1 MKQNNLAKLLGIA
14 LVVAIIATGVFY
26 GLFVNKLSSSTGSG
40 KMVVVAAKPIPAGTV
55 LAEPDVQSIPWPVEQ
70 TPAGAFEASHQVAG
84 HTVLEPLAKGE
95 PVLAA
100 RLASTDKNGGSGVPV
115 GMRAVSVHVSDSS
128 GVLAQLA
135 PGQKVDVQVLITR
148 KNAAAEPELR
158 TILEGLQVLSV
169 NPQPEPSSQG
179 PNLPSATLLTNPA
192 DADVLALA
200 DSGARVRL
208 ALRNPL
214 DPATRP
220 RTALTLDTILRG
232 SGSTSWSPAAPAA
245 ASKPQ

>member
-40 KMVVVAAKPIPAGTV
+40 KMVVVAAKPIPVGTV
-55 LAEPDVQSIPWPVEQ
+55 LAEKDVQSIPWPVDQ
-70 TPAGAFEASHQVAG
+70 TPAGAFEAAHQVAG
-84 HTVLEPLAKGE
+84 STVVEPLAQGE
-95 PVLAA
+95 PVLAS
-100 RLASTDKNGGSGVPV
+100 RLASAEKGSGGGSAVPS

-128 GVLAQLA
+128 GVMAQLGA
-135 PGQKVDVQVLITR
+135 GQKVDVQVLIIR
-148 KNAAAEPELR
+148 KSSNGEPELR
-158 TILEGLQVLSV
+158 TILEGVPVLAV
-169 NPQPEPSSQG
+169 NTQLDASSQG
-179 PNLPSATLLTNPA
+179 ANLPTVTLLTNPA

-214 DPATRP
+214 DNSTRP
-220 RTALTLDTILRG
+220 RTLQTLDTIVRA
-232 SGSTSWSPAAPAA
+232 SGTSSTSVTNAH
-245 ASKPQ
+245 

>member
-40 KMVVVAAKPIPAGTV
+40 KMVVVAAKPIPVGTV
-55 LAEPDVQSIPWPVEQ
+55 LAEKDVQSIPWPVDQ
-70 TPAGAFEASHQVAG
+70 TPAGAFEAAPQVAG
-84 HTVLEPLAKGE
+84 HTVLEPLAQGE
-95 PVLAA
+95 PVLAS
-100 RLASTDKNGGSGVPV
+100 RLASTERGSGGGSGVPA

-128 GVLAQLA
+128 GVLAQLG

-148 KNAAAEPELR
+148 KSANGEPELR
-158 TILEGLQVLSV
+158 TILEGVPVLSV
-169 NPQPEPSSQG
+169 NPQPESSSQG
-179 PNLPSATLLTNPA
+179 SNLPAVTLLTNPA

-214 DPATRP
+214 DNATRP
-220 RTALTLDTILRG
+220 RTALTLDTILRA
-232 SGSTSWSPAAPAA
+232 SGTSSTSV
-245 ASKPQ
+245 SKAR

>member
-40 KMVVVAAKPIPAGTV
+40 KMVVVAAKPIPVGTV
-55 LAEPDVQSIPWPVEQ
+55 LAEKDVQSIPWPVEQ
-70 TPAGAFEASHQVAG
+70 TPAGAFEAARQVAG
-84 HTVLEPLAKGE
+84 HTVLEPLAQGE
-95 PVLAA
+95 PVLAV
-100 RLASTDKNGGSGVPV
+100 RLASADRGSGGSGVPS

-128 GVLAQLA
+128 GVLAQLG

-148 KNAAAEPELR
+148 KSTNGEPELR
-158 TILEGLQVLSV
+158 TILEDVPVLSV
-169 NPQPEPSSQG
+169 NPQLESSSQG
-179 PNLPSATLLTNPA
+179 SNLPAVTLLTNPA

-214 DPATRP
+214 DNATRA
-220 RTALTLDTILRG
+220 RTAVTLDAILRA
-232 SGSTSWSPAAPAA
+232 SGTSSTSV
-245 ASKPQ
+245 SKAH